1 MQTQTSQVRSVP
13 HAFLTC
19 MMVSHL
25 ELGVVACEVPVKLA
39 EQLFTCA
46 FTQWRPLVEQLVTHA
61 FMSQWRVL
69 AEQLVT
75 HAFTQWMAL
84 PVS

>member
-1 MQTQTSQVRSVP
+1 MFCDTGVDLRLAFGVYSHPQLLRQELHSVQTQTSQVSSVT

-25 ELGVVACEVPVKLA
+25 ELDVVACEVPVK
-39 EQLFTCA
+39 
-46 FTQWRPLVEQLVTHA
+46 
-61 FMSQWRVL
+61 L